1 MYNCNT
7 MIKLIGGRK
16 QNNTE
21 IYEKYNRK
29 IKLWEIY
36 KKIRIS
42 WKKDMRNLSN
52 NYKII
57 NKLILIEVIF
67 KLIIYKNNKKYTKIY
82 NSTNKNVINYKIW
95 QDLI

>member
-1 MYNCNT
+1 
-7 MIKLIGGRK
+7 
-16 QNNTE
+16 
-21 IYEKYNRK
+21 
-29 IKLWEIY
+29 
-36 KKIRIS
+36 
-42 WKKDMRNLSN
+42 MRNLSN

-95 QDLI
+95 